1 MANSNRSRSKVI
13 NLRRW
18 KWVQIVAA
26 IAAIPTTFVI
36 GLYAFVA
43 VGNAQLKPVQPD
55 PGVQLIFRE
64 GKEHPVT
71 PAMSEAAKEL
81 DNAQAPA
88 FEATDPKGQ
97 KYSLRSLTNGKPLVL
112 FFVELQCP
120 CCKGAKPY
128 IDRIQNYY
136 GDVCNV
142 VGVINAKPDVAQAW
156 ANVIEPQFPL
166 MCDPEMH
173 IIRSY
178 KAERGV
184 YTTLVS
190 PDGRVVKAY
199 PGYCQDMLKDITQKI
214 AHLAGIKMRPM
225 PLERAPKRMTS
236 GCIFPGTVV
245 PDDQL

>member
-1 MANSNRSRSKVI
+1 MANSSHFKFKMSERT
-13 NLRRW
+13 RRIW
-18 KWVQIVAA
+18 FQVVAA
-26 IAAIPTTFVI
+26 VLAIPTTVI
-36 GLYAFVA
+36 AGIYAFVA
-43 VGNAQLKPVQPD
+43 LGNLQRKPVQMD
-55 PGVQLIFRE
+55 PAAQLVFRE

-71 PAMSEAAKEL
+71 SAMSKAAKEL
-81 DNAQAPA
+81 DNVQAPA
-88 FEATDPKGQ
+88 FEAINPKGER
-97 KYSLRSLTNGKPLVL
+97 YSLRSLTNGKPLVL

-142 VGVINAKPDVAQAW
+142 VGVINAKPEVAQAW
-156 ANVIEPQFPL
+156 SNVIEPQFL
-166 MCDPEMH
+166 LLCDPEMH
-173 IIRSY
+173 IIRSF

-190 PDGRVVKAY
+190 QDGRIVKAY
-199 PGYCQDMLKDITQKI
+199 PGYSQEMLKDITHKI
-214 AHLAGIKMRPM
+214 VHLTRIKLRPM
-225 PLERAPKRMTS
+225 PFQGAPTQMTS